1 MFQVKGEGQMDKPLV
16 TTEPLAL
23 IGYIATKG
31 LFEEQFS
38 EEPRVTRA
46 RDSQQRRVRR
56 WTAYRVRAVAD
67 WLQPETAPCR

>member
-1 MFQVKGEGQMDKPLV
+1 MDKPLM

-23 IGYIATKG
+23 IGFIATKG
-31 LFEEQFS
+31 LLEEQFG

-46 RDSQQRRVRR
+46 HDSQKRRVRR

-67 WLQPETAPCR
+67 WLEPATASCR

>member
-1 MFQVKGEGQMDKPLV
+1 MDKPLV

-31 LFEEQFS
+31 LEEQFS

-67 WLQPETAPCR
+67 WLQPATAPCR